1 MNLYNIIT
9 KIIFLIL
16 FYSLIKVDSKLGS
29 KISIPIAF
37 AINNLFTYPLI
48 VLLTSILYN
57 SKPNT
62 FFFFM

>member
-9 KIIFLIL
+9 KIIFIILI
-16 FYSLIKVDSKLGS
+16 YSLIKVDSKHGS

-48 VLLTSILYN
+48 VLLILYL
-57 SKPNT
+57 
-62 FFFFM
+62 